1 MYRQYCCTVGQ
12 SDGLVFSFNC
22 MAYDVF
28 PLARVATIK
37 TGSPE
42 CNVYSLSRLQKGKSY
57 WAELSPIDVGV
68 AEIAF

>member
-1 MYRQYCCTVGQ
+1 
-12 SDGLVFSFNC
+12 